1 MTADVLSPEAPFLVG
16 YDRLRES
23 LARVG
28 PEWVEGLRAENR
40 ERFARLGLPDA
51 LDEAWR
57 FTSLKPLRKTVFP
70 AVAEPN
76 GLPAAPPDLV
86 TGDTS
91 CARLVF
97 VNGVF
102 AQELSRSGKE
112 SCPEAL
118 TLDRALRD
126 RRELIENRL
135 AGLADTTRHRF
146 AALNTAFLREG
157 AVVRIPAGT
166 WAGVVQLAFLSVP
179 GTTPRATYPR
189 VLVILEDGAEA
200 VLVEEYLGSE
210 HGSEGGAATFAAPVT
225 EVHLGRN
232 AGLQHLRLVRES
244 AEGMH
249 VGLLAVR
256 QDRDSRFTSHAFALG
271 GKLLRLDLDVVLAGE
286 GAEATLNGLYLC
298 RGKEHAD
305 HHTRVDHVAAQTRS
319 RELYKGV
326 LSGRSTAVFNGR
338 VVIRPH
344 ARKVD
349 AGQVNRNLLLSDTAL
364 VNTNPELEILNDDV
378 KAQHGATVGQL
389 EDDHLFYLRSR
400 GIPEAES
407 RRLLIDAFLGEMLDR
422 VSPATIQENL
432 RAEVER
438 HSQGTGFPGT
448 EAELPG

>member
-1 MTADVLSPEAPFLVG
+1 MTAEVLTRETPFLEG
-16 YDRLRES
+16 YDRLRET
-23 LARVG
+23 LARLG
-28 PEWVEGLRAENR
+28 PEWVEGLRAANR
-40 ERFARLGLPDA
+40 ERFARLGLPAAD
-51 LDEAWR
+51 DEAWR
-57 FTSLKPLRKTVFP
+57 FTSLKPLHKTRFP
-70 AVAEPN
+70 AVSET
-76 GLPAAPPDLV
+76 GVRSAALPDLV
-86 TGDTS
+86 SGDTS

-102 AQELSRSGKE
+102 APDLSRSGKE

-126 RRELIENRL
+126 RREMIENRL

-166 WAGVVQLAFLSVP
+166 WAGVVQLAFLSVT
-179 GTTPRATYPR
+179 GSAPRATYPR

-210 HGSEGGAATFAAPVT
+210 DGPEVGSATFAAPVT
-225 EVHLGRN
+225 EVYLGRN

-244 AEGMH
+244 ALGIH
-249 VGLLAVR
+249 LGLLAVR
-256 QDRDSRFTSHAFALG
+256 QDRDSRYTSHAFALG
-271 GKLLRLDLDVVLAGE
+271 GRLLRLDLDLALAGD

-298 RGKEHAD
+298 RGKEHVD
-305 HHTRVDHVAAQTRS
+305 HHTRVDHVAPHTRS

-326 LSGRSTAVFNGR
+326 LSGKSSAVFNGR

-344 ARKVD
+344 AQKVD

-364 VNTNPELEILNDDV
+364 VNTNPELEILADDV
-378 KAQHGATVGQL
+378 KAQHGATVGQI

-400 GIPEAES
+400 GIPEDES
-407 RRLLIDAFLGEMLDR
+407 RRLLIDAFVGEMIDR
-422 VSPATIQENL
+422 VSPASVQERL
-432 RAEVER
+432 RAELTRRSE
-438 HSQGTGFPGT
+438 SSPEPWDGAG
-448 EAELPG
+448 LPG